1 METILILAWHLFV
14 LGLGIVIGITIECN
28 MEEDMRELIALRA
41 KIDLLIDDIKT
52 YRSTTEY
59 NKGKIAALEW
69 VDTMID
75 SMVGKQLE
83 EMYAEHIQEENKA
96 DKH

>member
-1 METILILAWHLFV
+1 
-14 LGLGIVIGITIECN
+14 
-28 MEEDMRELIALRA
+28 MRELIALRA

-52 YRSTTEY
+52 YRSMTEY

-75 SMVGKQLE
+75 DMVSKQLE
-83 EMYAEHIQEENKA
+83 GMYEEHLQEEASQTN
-96 DKH
+96 

>member
-1 METILILAWHLFV
+1 
-14 LGLGIVIGITIECN
+14 
-28 MEEDMRELIALRA
+28 MRELIALRA

-52 YRSTTEY
+52 RGSTTEY

-75 SMVGKQLE
+75 GMVSKQLE
-83 EMYAEHIQEENKA
+83 EMYEKHIQEEA
-96 DKH
+96 GVTD

>member
-1 METILILAWHLFV
+1 
-14 LGLGIVIGITIECN
+14 
-28 MEEDMRELIALRA
+28 MRELIALRA

-52 YRSTTEY
+52 RGSTTEY

-75 SMVGKQLE
+75 DMVGKQLE
-83 EMYAEHIQEENKA
+83 EMYEKHIQEEASQTN
-96 DKH
+96 

>member
-1 METILILAWHLFV
+1 
-14 LGLGIVIGITIECN
+14 
-28 MEEDMRELIALRA
+28 MRELIALRA

-52 YRSTTEY
+52 YRITTEY
-59 NKGKIAALEW
+59 NEGKIAALEW

-75 SMVGKQLE
+75 AMVGKQLE
-83 EMYAEHIQEENKA
+83 DMYAEHIQEEAKA

>member
-1 METILILAWHLFV
+1 
-14 LGLGIVIGITIECN
+14 
-28 MEEDMRELIALRA
+28 MRELIALRA

-52 YRSTTEY
+52 RGSTTEY

-75 SMVGKQLE
+75 GMVGKQLE
-83 EMYAEHIQEENKA
+83 DMYNDQHLQEETSA
-96 DKH
+96 TD

>member
-1 METILILAWHLFV
+1 
-14 LGLGIVIGITIECN
+14 
-28 MEEDMRELIALRA
+28 MRELIALRA

-52 YRSTTEY
+52 CRNTTEY

-75 SMVGKQLE
+75 GMVSKQLE
-83 EMYAEHIQEENKA
+83 EMYNDQHLQEEASKTN
-96 DKH
+96 

>member
-1 METILILAWHLFV
+1 
-14 LGLGIVIGITIECN
+14 
-28 MEEDMRELIALRA
+28 MRELIALRA

-52 YRSTTEY
+52 RGSTTEY

-75 SMVGKQLE
+75 GMVSKQLE
-83 EMYAEHIQEENKA
+83 EMYEEHIQEEASQTN
-96 DKH
+96 